1 MNKEKFSEH
10 IGNIDDRLVKQAEQ
24 LPNYAAMHHKKGFRQ
39 LLGIAAALVLMVSG
53 FGVGAIAFARETIVE
68 VPVEQET
75 LELEE
80 INLTLI
86 LPDSWEGQY
95 SVEKRGENFDVYIPE
110 IREKEAGYEGILFT
124 IVCYEESMTEE
135 QFIENG
141 LDFTAY
147 RYILTTSNKTYILHY
162 ASDVQWDPADK
173 EQEAVYLKMMGE
185 IKDIRFSVDNVFE
198 NITQNAISNGIVKSD
213 MEADDGKMHIFYTGI
228 NYREEDPENINCAL
242 NYGFIASQMKIV
254 SQDGYTFDNFNAK
267 TTIIN
272 PLRDSTSGSE
282 SDTRDPKVWRGSDA
296 WYMIVGSTYDNN
308 GRFLF
313 FKSDNLENWEY
324 VNYCEKRGFGCIWEC
339 PDYFEVNGK
348 GVVIF
353 SPIGI
358 LDDNMMYD
366 SAAIC
371 CFADFDEKSCKMTM
385 SDEYSMS
392 GIIREG
398 KTSQIRSFLMMGR
411 SEGMQTLDLH
421 LAYLLHTRQIS
432 MSVAEEYCTDIEV
445 IKYHDQL
452 FED

>member
-213 MEADDGKMHIFYTGI
+213 MEADDGKSLVWEAMSEREIDGNACYTFELR
-228 NYREEDPENINCAL
+228 YSEDENINGEMAGRL
-242 NYGFIASQMKIV
+242 LGIYAV
-254 SQDGYTFDNFNAK
+254 SKDGTKFYQYNMAD
-267 TTIIN
+267 
-272 PLRDSTSGSE
+272 D
-282 SDTRDPKVWRGSDA
+282 
-296 WYMIVGSTYDNN
+296 
-308 GRFLF
+308 
-313 FKSDNLENWEY
+313 
-324 VNYCEKRGFGCIWEC
+324 IWE
-339 PDYFEVNGK
+339 
-348 GVVIF
+348 
-353 SPIGI
+353 
-358 LDDNMMYD
+358 
-366 SAAIC
+366 
-371 CFADFDEKSCKMTM
+371 
-385 SDEYSMS
+385 
-392 GIIREG
+392 
-398 KTSQIRSFLMMGR
+398 
-411 SEGMQTLDLH
+411 
-421 LAYLLHTRQIS
+421 
-432 MSVAEEYCTDIEV
+432 
-445 IKYHDQL
+445 
-452 FED
+452 